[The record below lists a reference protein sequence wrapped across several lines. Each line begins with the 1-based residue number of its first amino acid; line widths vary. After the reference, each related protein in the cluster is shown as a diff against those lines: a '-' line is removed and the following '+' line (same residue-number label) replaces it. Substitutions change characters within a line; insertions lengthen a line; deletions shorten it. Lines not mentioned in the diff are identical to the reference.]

1 MVQRSGDQI
10 GHKVTFIQNNFYHDA
25 FFLKTEGESTRL
37 RMPLNR
43 TANSSTQFS
52 MVFVMAN
59 VSQWLAESL
68 TMWVSRT
75 HFWTNITTNILTMLS
90 ASGCQ
95 LFRSHVQV
103 YCA

>member
-25 FFLKTEGESTRL
+25 FFLKTEGESINV
-37 RMPLNR
+37 RMLFER

-59 VSQWLAESL
+59 VSRWLVESL
-68 TMWVSRT
+68 ITWVSRT
-75 HFWTNITTNILTMLS
+75 
-90 ASGCQ
+90 
-95 LFRSHVQV
+95 LF
-103 YCA
+103 